1 MRCLIPGSILC
12 FIATIV
18 TTPFTSFA
26 QRLKPADIKGVVIHM
41 EYGYGVGGMITTE
54 YRPYLLLNDGT
65 IYKQIK
71 ESPYDLDVTTSRQ
84 SESTKWGS
92 WKLDGKTLVVTLPQK
107 NGAPKTDKWTKNW
120 FWAKAATT
128 GEKIK
133 GSYKTIGGGGNTA
146 LGGNAMI
153 VVATNISFN
162 EKGQFTLEKTAGGSA
177 DATTTYAKKNTAGSY
192 TLNGYSIEFKYN
204 DGKVTNQLF
213 YFYPDKRT
221 TFGLGRSAY
230 VPAN

>member
-1 MRCLIPGSILC
+1 MRRLIPQLVLC
-12 FIATIV
+12 FMATVIITPITSIA
-18 TTPFTSFA
+18 
-26 QRLKPADIKGVVIHM
+26 QGLQPAAIKGVVIHL

-71 ESPYDLDVTTSRQ
+71 ESPYALDVASSRK
-84 SESTKWGS
+84 SESSKWGS

-107 NGAPKTDKWTKNW
+107 NGTKKTDKWTRNW

-133 GSYKTIGGGGNTA
+133 GSYKTIGGGGNTS
-146 LGGNAMI
+146 LGGNTMI

-162 EKGQFTLEKTAGGSA
+162 DQGQFTLEKTSGGSTP
-177 DATTTYAKKNTAGSY
+177 ATTTYAKKNTAGTY

-204 DGKVTNQLF
+204 DGKVAKQLF
-213 YFYPDKRT
+213 YFYPDKHT
-221 TFGLGRSAY
+221 TFGIGRSAY